1 MGGEDGA
8 WPPRATPLEVKA
20 YMASRLDEIERYLE
34 GQLAKGQHP
43 EVLKA
48 IAYYPS
54 AGGKRLRPVLTLAVA
69 DAMSPGS
76 SWRALPFG
84 CGLELVHNFTLI
96 HDDLMD
102 EDSVRRGRPTLHT
115 VWNQASA
122 INAGDILFALSFE
135 VMTRTEADDATVRTL
150 VQEAAR
156 TVFEI
161 GEGQQWDMDFEEAEP
176 GGVTE
181 AEYLRMVEFKTA
193 RLFEMAAKGG
203 ARVAGADDALTE
215 EMGMFAR
222 EMGIG
227 FQIWD
232 DYLDIF
238 ADQDK
243 LGKDV
248 GSDIRNGKHTIMA
261 IRTLG
266 SAGPEDRATF
276 LRAFGNVEATS
287 EEMEAAIDVMQRT
300 GAIDHARSMAEDYAA
315 RAEDRL
321 RALPPS
327 EHREFLRG
335 LIHYMI
341 ARDH

>member
-1 MGGEDGA
+1 M
-8 WPPRATPLEVKA
+8 ATPREVKA
-20 YMASRLDEIERYLE
+20 YMIARLDGIEAYLE
-34 GQLAKGQHP
+34 EQLAMGNHP

-69 DAMSPGS
+69 DAVSEGS
-76 SWRALPFG
+76 SGRALPFG
-84 CGLELVHNFTLI
+84 CALELVHNFTLI

-115 VWNQASA
+115 VWDGPSA

-135 VMTRTEADDATVRTL
+135 VMTRTDADDATVRAL
-150 VQEAAR
+150 VREGAR

-161 GEGQQWDMDFEEAEP
+161 GEGQQWDMDFEGAEP

-181 AEYLRMVEFKTA
+181 EEYLRMVEFKTA
-193 RLFEMAAKGG
+193 RLFEMAAIGG
-203 ARVAGADDALTE
+203 ARVAGADEDLVR

-238 ADQDK
+238 ADQER

-266 SAGPEDRATF
+266 TAGPEDRDTF
-276 LRAFGNVEATS
+276 LRAFGN
-287 EEMEAAIDVMQRT
+287 EAATAEEVRAAIGAMERA
-300 GAIDHARSMAEDYAA
+300 GAIQYAEGRAKAYAA
-315 RAEDRL
+315 AAEERL
-321 RALPPS
+321 RLLPPS

-335 LIHYMI
+335 LIYYMI